1 MAATAVQKDEPRQVR
16 GIIERPRL
24 TKMLDECE
32 ARVILLLAPAGYG
45 KTTLARQ
52 WVRTL
57 SGAIWVSA
65 TPAHRDVVTLS
76 EDLAAGID
84 ALGGNAS
91 KFIREYLSA
100 QSNPQRAARGVA
112 SALADQI
119 NKQRVQWIVID
130 DYHEI
135 IEAPA
140 AEQIIDHLQRAVGPR
155 FLIAS
160 RLRPQWARSRQIVYG
175 QLAEIGR
182 SELAMTQSESTQ
194 ILGRRTQVE
203 ELVRQ
208 AEGWPAVLA
217 LAAAAKDASPV
228 PGMLPSTLYRFL
240 AEELFQATSEEL
252 RSQLTTLAL
261 LPDLSRRAIEGNIGV
276 DADSLIQRARDLGFV
291 SGEERGDLHPL
302 LREFLLQKLAEQP
315 FAELQVRKVIEFCL
329 SSEHWD
335 RALTLIGRFAL
346 DDLVEPALRQAF
358 KPLARSGRVGTLSE
372 FAETVRTAPTFPPP
386 AVDVIGA
393 EVALRDGQLDLAEDL
408 ATRVRAQIGSD
419 DPLRSRASAI
429 AGHSNFLAAS
439 FPDAED
445 DFTDA
450 RETALDEHDET
461 EALHGLALARIF
473 GERPNAA
480 EVVTEL
486 VSRRHRSPTHL
497 LRAATAELARRR
509 FGEGMAGP
517 LWLDEPLHALRHVE
531 DPRART
537 AFTYAAAYT
546 LAQKAE
552 YRQALSWVERFES
565 DVEAFDLEFAR
576 PHAAWTSALIRLGLR
591 RFGEVERLLQVVEDT
606 AAAIQSVS
614 HMCNARI
621 LRARLRLQTGG
632 MDDALRLTDRPP
644 PNRLIPSW
652 RAEQFATRAVAF
664 ACAGEESRASLA
676 ANEATSTSSA
686 VEVAVLAASA
696 HAISAARR
704 DDPAA
709 AFAFLNLA
717 DKLGAWDPVVCAC
730 RASIELADALSS
742 DPACRILLE
751 PLYAASDDRALAR
764 RAGFRT
770 RSTRSPMD
778 ILSPRE
784 TEVLGL
790 IAEGMRNKEIAS
802 ALFISQ
808 STAKVHVRNVLAK
821 LGARNRA
828 EAVARYEMFKESA

>member
-1 MAATAVQKDEPRQVR
+1 MAATAVQDGPRRER
-16 GIIERPRL
+16 GIIDRPRL

-52 WVRTL
+52 WVKTL

-84 ALGGNAS
+84 ALGGSAS

-100 QSNPQRAARGVA
+100 QSNPQRSARGVA
-112 SALADQI
+112 AALADQI

-130 DYHEI
+130 DYHELM
-135 IEAPA
+135 ESPG
-140 AEQIIDHLQRAVGPR
+140 AEQTVDYLQRRSSPR

-160 RLRPQWARSRQIVYG
+160 RLRPQWARSRQVVYG
-175 QLAEIGR
+175 ELTEIGR
-182 SELAMTQSESTQ
+182 NELAMTQSESAQ
-194 ILGRRTQVE
+194 VLGRRTEVD

-217 LAAAAKDASPV
+217 LAAAVKDAAPV

-240 AEELFQATSEEL
+240 AEELFQAASTDL
-252 RSQLTTLAL
+252 RSQLTSLAL
-261 LPDLSRRAIEGNIGV
+261 LPDMTRRTIEENLRV
-276 DADSLIQRARDLGFV
+276 DSEELILGARDLGFV
-291 SGEERGDLHPL
+291 SDDERPDLHPL
-302 LREFLLQKLAEQP
+302 LREFLLQKQAEQP
-315 FAELQVRKVIEFCL
+315 FAEQEVRKAIDYCL
-329 SSEHWD
+329 RFEYWD
-335 RALTLIGRFAL
+335 RALTLIGRFGF

-358 KPLARSGRVGTLSE
+358 KPLARSGRVGTLSA
-372 FAETVRTAPTFPPP
+372 FAEAVRTAPNFPPP

-393 EVALRDGQLDLAEDL
+393 EVALRDGQLELAQDLAL
-408 ATRVRAQIGSD
+408 RVRAQLTTT
-419 DPLRSRASAI
+419 DPLRSRASTI
-429 AGHSNFLAAS
+429 SGHSNFLSAS
-439 FPDAED
+439 FPDAEN

-450 RETALDEHDET
+450 RQTALDEHDEN

-473 GERPNAA
+473 GERPNGD
-480 EVVTEL
+480 EIVTEL

-509 FGEGMAGP
+509 FGEGIADQ
-517 LWLDEPLHALRHVE
+517 LWLDEPLHALPQVE

-552 YRQALSWVERFES
+552 YRHALTWVERFEA

-576 PHAAWTSALIRLGLR
+576 PHAAWTTALIRLGLR
-591 RFGEVERLLQVVEDT
+591 RFGEAERLLQTVEDS

-614 HMCNARI
+614 HTCNARI

-632 MDDALRLTDRPP
+632 VDDALSLTESPP
-644 PNRLIPSW
+644 PARLIPSW
-652 RAEQFATRAVAF
+652 RAEQFATRALAL
-664 ACAGEESRASLA
+664 ACAGEDREAARASA
-676 ANEATSTSSA
+676 DATATSTA

-696 HAISAARR
+696 QAVSAARR
-704 DDPAA
+704 QNGQPAVD
-709 AFAFLNLA
+709 LINLA
-717 DKLGAWDPVVCAC
+717 NKLGAWDAMVCAC
-730 RASIELADALSS
+730 RASQELANALSA
-742 DPACRILLE
+742 DPSSRRLLE

-770 RSTRSPMD
+770 RATRSPME

-784 TEVLGL
+784 WEVLEL
-790 IAEGMRNKEIAS
+790 LAKGMRNRDIAT

-821 LGARNRA
+821 LGVRNRT
-828 EAVARYEMFKESA
+828 EAVARYEMFRATA

>member
-1 MAATAVQKDEPRQVR
+1 MAATAVQQDGPRRER
-16 GIIERPRL
+16 GIIDRPRL

-52 WVRTL
+52 WVKTL

-100 QSNPQRAARGVA
+100 QSNPQRSARGVA
-112 SALADQI
+112 RALADQI

-130 DYHEI
+130 DYHELV
-135 IEAPA
+135 ESSA
-140 AEQIIDHLQRAVGPR
+140 AEQIIEHLQRLARPR

-160 RLRPQWARSRQIVYG
+160 RLRPLWARSRQIVYG
-175 QLAEIGR
+175 ELAEIGR
-182 SELAMTQSESTQ
+182 NELAMTQSESTQ
-194 ILGRRTQVE
+194 VLGRRSEAQ

-217 LAAAAKDASPV
+217 LAAAVKDAAPV

-240 AEELFQATSEEL
+240 AEELFQAAPDEL

-261 LPDLSRRAIEGNIGV
+261 LPEMTHRAIQEHLSV
-276 DADSLIQRARDLGFV
+276 DSDDLITKGRDLGFV
-291 SGEERGDLHPL
+291 SGDERPDLHPL
-302 LREFLLQKLAEQP
+302 LREFLMQKLSEQP
-315 FAELQVRKVIEFCL
+315 YAEREVRKAIEYCL
-329 SSEHWD
+329 RGEHWD
-335 RALTLIGRFAL
+335 RALALIGRFGL
-346 DDLVEPALRQAF
+346 DDLVEPVLRQAF
-358 KPLARSGRVGTLSE
+358 KPLARSGRVGTLSA
-372 FAETVRTAPTFPPP
+372 FAEAIRTAPSFPPP

-408 ATRVRAQIGSD
+408 AMRVRAQLTND
-419 DPLRSRASAI
+419 DPLRSRASTI
-429 AGHSNFLAAS
+429 AGHSNFLNAS
-439 FPDAED
+439 FPEAED
-445 DFTDA
+445 DFADA
-450 RETALDEHDET
+450 RETALDEHDEN

-473 GERPNAA
+473 GERPNAG
-480 EVVTEL
+480 EVVTQL
-486 VSRRHRSPTHL
+486 VGRKHRSPTHL

-509 FGEGMAGP
+509 FGEGVAGR
-517 LWLDEPLHALRHVE
+517 LWLDEPLHALPQVT

-546 LAQKAE
+546 LAQKAQ
-552 YRQALSWVERFES
+552 YRQALTWVGRFDA

-576 PHAAWTSALIRLGLR
+576 PHAAWTGALIRLGLR
-591 RFGEVERLLQVVEDT
+591 RFGETERLLQTVEDA

-614 HMCNARI
+614 HTCNARI

-632 MDDALRLTDRPP
+632 IEDALMLTEDPP
-644 PNRLIPSW
+644 PVRLIPSW
-652 RAEQFATRAVAF
+652 RGEHFATRALAL
-664 ACAGEESRASLA
+664 ACAGDADRARLA
-676 ANEATSTSSA
+676 ATEATSTSRA
-686 VEVAVLAASA
+686 VEVTVLAESA
-696 HAISAARR
+696 RAVSAAQQNDVNVAVGLMR
-704 DDPAA
+704 
-709 AFAFLNLA
+709 LA
-717 DKLGAWDPVVCAC
+717 NAVGAWDPVVCAC
-730 RASIELADALSS
+730 RASVELADALSS
-742 DPACRILLE
+742 DAASRRLLE

-770 RSTRSPMD
+770 RATRSPVE

-784 TEVLGL
+784 REVLGL
-790 IAEGMRNKEIAS
+790 IAEGMRNKDIAS

-808 STAKVHVRNVLAK
+808 STTKVHVRNVLAK
-821 LGARNRA
+821 LGVRNRT